1 MIVFCIRYEDQL
13 AVDESGAYLA
23 AHPAP
28 AASPPLWVI
37 IGFPRFVDVNV
48 KLVSPEKRRVAV
60 TEPQQKSDQAVEE
73 GEAVPGRNNQL
84 KLA

>member
-28 AASPPLWVI
+28 AASPVSRRTFL
-37 IGFPRFVDVNV
+37 VDV
-48 KLVSPEKRRVAV
+48 
-60 TEPQQKSDQAVEE
+60 VE
-73 GEAVPGRNNQL
+73 N
-84 KLA
+84 